1 MSRRAACGSGPEPVP
16 EGDVVHKTAGRLHAA
31 LSGRP
36 LVGVDLRWPNVPG
49 VELRGRETLEVR
61 ARGKHL
67 LHRIGGGITLHT
79 HLRMEG
85 SWRIRPTV
93 QVTPA
98 VARRADIRAIVAD
111 EQWAAIGYR
120 LGMLELLATADEDRV
135 VGHLGPDI
143 LAEDFDASRA
153 SSNLLADGD
162 RTIGSALLDQRNVAG
177 IGTMFAAESL
187 FATRTPP
194 WQRAA
199 DSDVGA
205 ILASARHMMQ
215 RSMQQPIRDVMEKVS
230 TLEESAVHARSGRP
244 CLRCGGT
251 VRVAMIGD
259 PPQDRTMFYCPS
271 CQGGLGPTDDGSRQQ
286 PLSSSPRSTRYG

>member
-1 MSRRAACGSGPEPVP
+1 MP
-16 EGDVVHKTAGRLHAA
+16 EGDVVHKTAQRLHAA
-31 LSGRP
+31 LAGQP
-36 LVGVDLRWPNVPG
+36 LVGVDLRWPNVPE
-49 VELRGRETLEVR
+49 VELRGRDTLEVV

-85 SWRIRPTV
+85 SWRVRPTV
-93 QVTPA
+93 EVTPS

-111 EQWAAIGYR
+111 ELWAAIGYR
-120 LGMLELLATADEDRV
+120 LGMLELLATAEENRV

-143 LAEDFDASRA
+143 LAEDFDADRA
-153 SSNLLADGD
+153 AANLRADGE
-162 RTIGSALLDQRNVAG
+162 RTIGSALLDQRNLAG
-177 IGTMFAAESL
+177 IGTMFAAEAL

-205 ILASARHMMQ
+205 IVDTARRMMQ
-215 RSMQQPIRDVMEKVS
+215 RSMHQPIRDVMERVS

-251 VRVAMIGD
+251 IRVAMIGD
-259 PPQDRTMFYCPS
+259 PPQDRTMFYCPT
-271 CQGGLGPTDDGSRQQ
+271 CQGGLGPTDDGQRQR
-286 PLSSSPRSTRYG
+286 PLSSGPRDTR

>member
-1 MSRRAACGSGPEPVP
+1 MP
-16 EGDVVHKTAGRLHAA
+16 EGDVVHKTADRLNAA
-31 LSGRP
+31 LAGAP
-36 LVGVDLRWPNVPG
+36 LVGVDLRWPNVPD
-49 VELRGRETLEVR
+49 VELRGRDTVEVV

-67 LHRIGGGITLHT
+67 LHRIAGGVTLHT

-85 SWRIRPTV
+85 SWRIRPTE

-143 LAEDFDASRA
+143 LAADFDATRA
-153 SSNLLADGD
+153 VRNLRANGE

-194 WQRAA
+194 WQGAA
-199 DSDVGA
+199 DSDVEA
-205 ILASARHMMQ
+205 ILASARRMML
-215 RSMQQPIRDVMEKVS
+215 RSMQQPIRDVMEQVS
-230 TLEESAVHARSGRP
+230 TLEESAVHARNGRP

-259 PPQDRTMFYCPS
+259 PPQERTMFYCPT
-271 CQGGLGPTDDGSRQQ
+271 CQGGLGPTDDGKRQN
-286 PLSSSPRSTRYG
+286 PLSSGPRSQR

>member
-1 MSRRAACGSGPEPVP
+1 MP
-16 EGDVVHKTAGRLHAA
+16 EGDVVHKTAERLHAA
-31 LSGRP
+31 LAGQP
-36 LVGVDLRWPNVPG
+36 LVGVDLRWPNVPD
-49 VELRGRETLEVR
+49 VELRGRDTLEVR

-67 LHRIGGGITLHT
+67 LHRIDGGITLHT

-93 QVTPA
+93 QVSPK

-120 LGMLELLATADEDRV
+120 LGMLELVATVDEGRV

-143 LAEDFDASRA
+143 LAEDFDVSRA
-153 SSNLLADGD
+153 ATNVLANPD
-162 RTIGSALLDQRNVAG
+162 RPIGSALLDQRNVAG

-199 DSDVGA
+199 DSDVEN
-205 ILASARHMMQ
+205 ILGSARRMMQ
-215 RSMQQPIRDVMEKVS
+215 RSMQQPIRDVMEQVS

-244 CLRCGGT
+244 CLGCGGT

-259 PPQDRTMFYCPS
+259 PPEERTMFYCPR
-271 CQGGLGPTDDGSRQQ
+271 CQGGLGPTDDGRRQQ
-286 PLSSSPRSTRYG
+286 PLSSGPRSTRYG